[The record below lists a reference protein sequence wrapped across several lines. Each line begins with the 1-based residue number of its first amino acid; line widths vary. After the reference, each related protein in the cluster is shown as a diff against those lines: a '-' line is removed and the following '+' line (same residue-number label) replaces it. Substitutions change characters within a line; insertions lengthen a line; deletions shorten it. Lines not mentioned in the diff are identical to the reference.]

1 MIRLW
6 TLLEELNRREQFV
19 LAQTSTNDN
28 ADNPKSS
35 KASAEKPKPWWHDK
49 NRLLRFVFRKAL
61 EDRDFASLLV
71 SCVGRLVEDDRRLHA
86 QLSEA
91 LKGSRRGARGT
102 PRYKDIMLVR
112 DYDELRWRTN
122 ATFEEAIVS
131 LATDYCV
138 SPETMRSKLA
148 RALNKVSPEERRPL
162 LLGNRPATPT

>member
-6 TLLEELNRREQFV
+6 TLLEELNRREHFV
-19 LAQTSTNDN
+19 LAPTSMNDS

-35 KASAEKPKPWWHDK
+35 KDSAEKPKPWWRDK
-49 NRLLRFVFRKAL
+49 NRLLKFVLRKAL

-71 SCVGRLVEDDRRLHA
+71 KCVGRLVEDDRRLHA

-102 PRYKDIMLVR
+102 PRYLDIMLVR
-112 DYDELRWRTN
+112 DYDEYRWRTK
-122 ATFEEAIVS
+122 ATFEESLVS

-148 RALNKVSPEERRPL
+148 RALKGVSPEERRPRL
-162 LLGNRPATPT
+162 FD